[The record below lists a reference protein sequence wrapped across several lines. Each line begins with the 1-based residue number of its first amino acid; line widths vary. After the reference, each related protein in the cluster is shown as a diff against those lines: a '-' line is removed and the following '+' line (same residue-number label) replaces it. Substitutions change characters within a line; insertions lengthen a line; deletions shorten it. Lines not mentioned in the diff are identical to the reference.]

1 LFRMA
6 DGSPAQEDIEELE
19 ALLKKA
25 TQPKIVDRLERL
37 LGEWRADLAVPTS
50 AATPT
55 ASPTPNP
62 APATVSPTPAPAAHS
77 PAPIAREAASRS
89 LPAVQFVPIESFAFD
104 QDAYPSKWVQIYIT
118 SGLDGVGVRPEN
130 VTCKFS
136 HDAFDLQIRE
146 LSGKSYRLFK
156 TNLENEIVPGESK
169 CIVKMNR
176 ITLKLRKKEN
186 EFGTDHWSSLTK
198 KRGAKSADDA
208 AGKKDPGAGLMD
220 LMRDLYD
227 EGDDTMKKTI
237 GEAMLKSRQ
246 ERTGADLGDDM

>member
-1 LFRMA
+1 MAVREDILFRMA

-89 LPAVQFVPIESFAFD
+89 LPA
-104 QDAYPSKWVQIYIT
+104 
-118 SGLDGVGVRPEN
+118 
-130 VTCKFS
+130 
-136 HDAFDLQIRE
+136 
-146 LSGKSYRLFK
+146 
-156 TNLENEIVPGESK
+156 